1 MREGQANVSRETPD
15 NETGRQ
21 VGQYSGE
28 TGEQWSGTQAAQ
40 VRSGG
45 QVSGET
51 GETGS
56 QAVRRSGATHSG
68 RCALYSLARPYAKSV
83 PNQVKNR

>member
-1 MREGQANVSRETPD
+1 MFHVKHLTVRQD
-15 NETGRQ
+15 RQ

-28 TGEQWSGTQAAQ
+28 TGGTGGSGSGAQ

-56 QAVRRSGATHSG
+56 QAVSGSGAPHSG
-68 RCALYSLARPYAKSV
+68 RCALIVLARPYAKSV
-83 PNQVKNR
+83 PYCLNFC